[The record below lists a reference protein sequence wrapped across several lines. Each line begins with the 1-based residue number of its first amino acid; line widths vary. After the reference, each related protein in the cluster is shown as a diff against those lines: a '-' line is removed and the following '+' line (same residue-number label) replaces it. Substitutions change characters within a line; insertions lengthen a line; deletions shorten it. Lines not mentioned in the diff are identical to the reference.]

1 MTGALVQVRKST
13 ISLLVGALVLG
24 VLAYAWIGGGRQ
36 AIHPIVTEAA
46 RPLTGR

>member
-1 MTGALVQVRKST
+1 MQVRKST
-13 ISLLVGALVLG
+13 FALLAGALALG
-24 VLAYAWIGGGRQ
+24 VLVYAWIGGGRQ